1 MLRKTIC
8 LASLFVCMLQPLP
21 ARTHA
26 PANMP
31 DLWVRQYQFAPTND
45 KAVRVQVANKGN
57 AASTA
62 CRLEITIRKINGTP
76 VGRTLFRVIQ
86 PIQPGQ
92 GDWVLVDAKS
102 ILPNNV
108 SLNDTTFKLIADA
121 KNQVSE
127 SDETNN
133 EKWHNLN

>member
-1 MLRKTIC
+1 
-8 LASLFVCMLQPLP
+8 
-21 ARTHA
+21 
-26 PANMP
+26 MP

-45 KAVRVQVANKGN
+45 KAVRVQVANRGD

-62 CRLEITIRKINGTP
+62 CRLEITIRKINGNA
-76 VGRTLFRVIQ
+76 VGRTLYRVIQ

-92 GDWVLVDAKS
+92 GDWVLVDAKN

-108 SLNDTTFKLIADA
+108 SLKDTTFKLIADA
-121 KNQVSE
+121 RNQVSE